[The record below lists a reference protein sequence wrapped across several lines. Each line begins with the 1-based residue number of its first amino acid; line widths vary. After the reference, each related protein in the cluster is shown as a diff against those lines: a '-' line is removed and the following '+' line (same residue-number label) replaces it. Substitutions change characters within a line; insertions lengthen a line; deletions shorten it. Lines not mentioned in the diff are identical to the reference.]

1 MRQRDRERI
10 HIRTHT
16 YVQVRKHGTQEHV
29 RVEIERRSAKLLG
42 LGGSTASSSSIS
54 SELSGLS
61 VSSAVRTCAEQW
73 SGLSD
78 RSVCSEMSGEG
89 VVGIGLTFLQKDKA
103 SGGLPVRPL
112 TSDH

>member
-42 LGGSTASSSSIS
+42 GSTASSSSIS

-61 VSSAVRTCAEQW
+61 VSSGVRTCAEQW

-78 RSVCSEMSGEG
+78 RSVCSEMSGQG